1 MSQPTPQKWC
11 TQQER
16 QLAYDNWETT
26 DDHGMQIFGTA
37 KDQIGNEYYIVKNS
51 WGKYGKFEGTLY
63 ASKAFVR
70 YKTMNIVVH
79 KDALPKDIKKK
90 LGIK

>member
-1 MSQPTPQKWC
+1 M
-11 TQQER
+11 
-16 QLAYDNWETT
+16 LIY
-26 DDHGMQIFGTA
+26 GIA
-37 KDQIGNEYYIVKNS
+37 KDQIGNEYYLVKNS
-51 WGKYGKFEGTLY
+51 WGISGKYDGIWY

-79 KDALPKDIKKK
+79 KDALPKAIAKK